1 MAQGNANNHEA
12 YNRPRRHR
20 LQERR
25 AVLGRWSLPMRARSR
40 GTVSTE
46 RRYRHAMSRV
56 ESPMKPYQGTI
67 NMNKSKFIWLSVVF
81 VALLAAACGRKNEQI
96 AADVQSKV
104 SAAAPGA
111 TASVKDG
118 VVTLSGQVESEAAK
132 SIAEQTAREIKGV
145 KNVLNNITVKPAAVA
160 AAPEKVPPPLFEAD
174 DAKLKTAVMAHMEKY
189 NVSGVD
195 VAVQNGEVKLTGNIK
210 REKLQDAMKAANEA
224 KPKKVI
230 NEMNI
235 Q

>member
-1 MAQGNANNHEA
+1 
-12 YNRPRRHR
+12 
-20 LQERR
+20 
-25 AVLGRWSLPMRARSR
+25 
-40 GTVSTE
+40 
-46 RRYRHAMSRV
+46 
-56 ESPMKPYQGTI
+56 
-67 NMNKSKFIWLSVVF
+67 MNKSKCIWLSVV
-81 VALLAAACGRKNEQI
+81 LLTLVAAACGPKSGEI

-111 TASVKDG
+111 NASVKDG

-132 SIAEQTAREIKGV
+132 SLAEQTARGIKGV
-145 KNVLNNITVKPAAVA
+145 KNVVNNITVKPAAVA
-160 AAPEKVPPPLFEAD
+160 AAPEKAPAPLFEAD
-174 DAKLKTAVMAHMEKY
+174 DAKLKDAVTANMDKY
-189 NVSGVD
+189 KVSGVN
-195 VAVQNGEVKLTGNIK
+195 VAVQNGEVKLTGDIK